1 MAATS
6 FASSVGTPEAWAA
19 FNGLVLVLLALDL
32 FVFRRES
39 RETTLREA
47 ALWSAFWV
55 ALSLAFNG
63 WIYFH
68 FGPPKAMEFFAG
80 YLLEK
85 SLSVDN
91 LFVFILLFGQF
102 KVPKKDQHRALYWGV
117 IGALVLRVSFILG
130 GTALINRFS
139 WLMYLFGAFLVF
151 TGIKLLFEKEGDDDD
166 EPDLSQN
173 RVLKVVRRLIPMTEQ
188 YDGAKLFVRSGGRWM
203 ATPMVAVLAVVET
216 SDLMFALDSI
226 PAVFGVTT
234 DPFIV
239 YTSNI
244 CAILGLR
251 ALYFLVAGVLAM
263 FRYLKVGLAVLLS
276 FIGVKMLVASY
287 FHIPIGA
294 SLGVIALI
302 LSVTFAASIWADK
315 RSAKAEQ
322 LAQGDG
328 PGPAGGSEP

>member
-1 MAATS
+1 MTAST
-6 FASSVGTPEAWAA
+6 FAGSVGTPETWLV
-19 FNGLVLVLLALDL
+19 FNGLVIFLLALDL

-47 ALWSAFWV
+47 AWWSAFWV
-55 ALSLAFNG
+55 ALSLGFNT
-63 WIYFH
+63 WVYFH
-68 FGPPKAMEFFAG
+68 FGPAKGMEFFAG

-91 LFVFILLFGQF
+91 LFVFILLFSQF

-151 TGIKLLFEKEGDDDD
+151 TGVKLLFQKEEEDE

-173 RVLKVVRRLIPMTEQ
+173 RVLKFVRKMVPMTEQ
-188 YDGAKLFVRSGGRWM
+188 YDGAKLFTRQNGKLM
-203 ATPMVAVLAVVET
+203 ATPMLAVLAVVET

-263 FRYLKVGLAVLLS
+263 FRYLKVGLAVLLA
-276 FIGVKMLVASY
+276 FIGIKMLIANF

-302 LSVTFAASIWADK
+302 LGVTFGASIWADK
-315 RSAKAEQ
+315 RSAKVEAAVEGRAE
-322 LAQGDG
+322 
-328 PGPAGGSEP
+328 EP

>member
-1 MAATS
+1 MTAST
-6 FASSVGTPEAWAA
+6 FAGSVGTPETWLV
-19 FNGLVLVLLALDL
+19 FNGLVVFLLALDL

-47 ALWSAFWV
+47 AWWSAFWV
-55 ALSLAFNG
+55 GLSLAFNT

-68 FGPPKAMEFFAG
+68 FGPAKGMEFFAG

-91 LFVFILLFGQF
+91 LFVFILLFSQF

-139 WLMYLFGAFLVF
+139 WLMYIFGAFLVF
-151 TGIKLLFEKEGDDDD
+151 TGVKLLFTKEEEDG

-173 RVLKVVRRLIPMTEQ
+173 RVLKLVRKLVPMTEQ
-188 YDGAKLFVRSGGRWM
+188 YDGAKLFTRQNGKLM
-203 ATPMVAVLAVVET
+203 ATPMLAVLAVVET

-263 FRYLKVGLAVLLS
+263 FRYLKVGLAVLLA
-276 FIGVKMLVASY
+276 FIGIKMLIANF

-302 LSVTFAASIWADK
+302 LGVTFGASIWADK
-315 RSAKAEQ
+315 RGAKVEAAVEGKAE
-322 LAQGDG
+322 
-328 PGPAGGSEP
+328 EP